1 MGGDLLVDSGVF
13 GEALHHAGGLMPVH
27 PLPIAG
33 SEDGS
38 FGAFADGEV
47 DGAGGAWRHGDDD
60 GLAAFATDPQR
71 VMAALEADIS
81 DVGAE
86 GFRDAESVQCE

>member
-1 MGGDLLVDSGVF
+1 MF
-13 GEALHHAGGLMPVH
+13 GEALHHPGGLMPVH
-27 PLPIAG
+27 PPPIG
-33 SEDGS
+33 SGEDGS

-47 DGAGGAWRHGDDD
+47 DGAGGTRRHGDDD

-71 VMAALEADIS
+71 VMPSLEADIS
-81 DVGAE
+81 DIGAQ